1 MRSGSRALRDRNGL
15 ESARPIGYV
24 RGNGEP
30 PEAAAAGDLVQD
42 REQADFF
49 ARNAL
54 TRMTVLGIPPTPENF
69 VVWYAY
75 FSNRP
80 PTLKKAVDL
89 LIAGGRPADA
99 VLTAEIHRRFFAQD
113 VATAEAMEASETVDT
128 LLARLMEQVSTQAR
142 GAEAYR
148 GALADAATELNGG
161 EIGGILSRL
170 VAETHR
176 MAALNR
182 DMQAHLRAAGSEID
196 GLRQSLGEAREQA
209 ETDALTAIANRKRFD
224 QTIRKAIADSV
235 EREHPLT
242 LLMVDIDH
250 FKRFN
255 DTHGHQVGDQ
265 VLRLVARTLTDCVRE
280 GDLPAR
286 YGGEEF
292 AVILPRTDLAAA
304 RPIAERIR
312 TTLAARKIVRRT
324 TGEGLGGI
332 TISIGAA
339 LHRPGETQAALV
351 ARADSALYAAK
362 RQGRNRLVV
371 EGDSAG

>member
-1 MRSGSRALRDRNGL
+1 
-15 ESARPIGYV
+15 
-24 RGNGEP
+24 
-30 PEAAAAGDLVQD
+30 
-42 REQADFF
+42 
-49 ARNAL
+49 
-54 TRMTVLGIPPTPENF
+54 
-69 VVWYAY
+69 
-75 FSNRP
+75 
-80 PTLKKAVDL
+80 
-89 LIAGGRPADA
+89 
-99 VLTAEIHRRFFAQD
+99 
-113 VATAEAMEASETVDT
+113 ME
-128 LLARLMEQVSTQAR
+128 RVSVQAR
-142 GAEAYR
+142 GAEAYG
-148 GALADAATELNGG
+148 GALADAATELKGG
-161 EIGGILSRL
+161 EIGGIVTRL
-170 VAETHR
+170 VEETHR

-196 GLRQSLGEAREQA
+196 RLRQSLGEAREQA

-235 EREHPLT
+235 ERGEALT

-265 VLRLVARTLTDCVRE
+265 VLRLVAKTLTDCVRA

-292 AVILPRTDLAAA
+292 AVVLPKTGIQVA

-312 TTLAARKIVRRT
+312 TTLAARKIIRRN

-339 LHRPGETQAALV
+339 LYHPGETPAALV

>member
-1 MRSGSRALRDRNGL
+1 MSPHGRLATSDGK
-15 ESARPIGYV
+15 
-24 RGNGEP
+24 GEP
-30 PEAAAAGDLVQD
+30 PEAAATGGLVQD

-80 PTLKKAVDL
+80 PILKKAVDL
-89 LIAGGRPADA
+89 LTAGGRPVDA
-99 VLTAEIHRRFFAQD
+99 ALTAEIHRRFFAQD
-113 VATAEAMEASETVDT
+113 VATTEVMEASETVDT
-128 LLARLMEQVSTQAR
+128 LLARLMDQVSTQAR

-148 GALADAATELNGG
+148 GALADAATELKGG
-161 EIGGILSRL
+161 EIDGIVSRL

-209 ETDALTAIANRKRFD
+209 ETDSLTAIANRKRFD
-224 QTIRKAIADSV
+224 QTIRKAIADTV
-235 EREHPLT
+235 EREEPLT

-292 AVILPRTDLAAA
+292 AVILPRTDLKAA

-339 LHRPGETQAALV
+339 LHRPGETQAALI

-371 EGDSAG
+371 EGESAG